1 MARYALS
8 FDIGGTFTDFV
19 LFEIGSKQVRAFHK
33 VLTTAREPALGV
45 LQGWR
50 ELIAAHNLAVSD
62 VVLAV
67 HSTTLVTNT
76 IIERQGAVAGLLT
89 TQGYRD
95 TLEIGAEQIYDIYDL
110 FAPYPAPLIEREHRI
125 EIAERLAFDGRVIEP
140 LDPDKVTAAVRHLV
154 DDGVEAVAISFLHS
168 YADPR
173 HEQQA
178 EQAIKEVFPDLDV
191 SISSRVAP
199 LIGEYE
205 RTSTVATDAY
215 VKPKVRRYLDDL
227 VAQLRA
233 LGFKHDLNVMLS
245 AGGVTTASVATQ
257 YPIRLLESGPA
268 AGGLVGAFYGKLAG
282 LTELIA
288 LDMGGTTAKLCLIE
302 NGEPEVTQLFE
313 VDRMHRF
320 KPGSGLPVAVPA
332 IDLVEIGAGGGS
344 IAWIDNLGLLKVGP
358 QSAASEPGPA
368 CYGRGGSEPTVTD
381 ANLIL
386 GYLDPGYF
394 LGGRLALDRAAA
406 THAVRHVAEPLGID
420 LATAAWGIHS
430 IVNGNMAA
438 VARLHILERNRDPRD
453 FTLFVSGGAGPAHA
467 AAVARLIGVRN
478 LIFPMGIGVAS
489 AVGALVAPLSFS
501 FTRTYLTDLDA
512 AASEHIERLYG
523 QMEEEARRTLAAA
536 GVDQDTVTVRRSVDL
551 RYTGQY
557 HTLEVSLPEESLAPD
572 WQRRLRET
580 FLERY
585 RQRYGR
591 AIEGQAIEAV
601 NWKTTAEGGEA
612 RVALAPEAASAD
624 ANAALALKARRHAYF
639 PRPAPGYVDCPV
651 YDRYRLGPGTVLVG
665 PAIIEEREA
674 TIVLWPGDEAR
685 VDGYHNLLVS
695 LSEEA

>member
-1 MARYALS
+1 MARFALS

-19 LFEIGSKQVRAFHK
+19 LFEISGKQVRAVHK

-50 ELIAAHNLAVSD
+50 DLLAAHHLAASD
-62 VVLAV
+62 IVLAV

-89 TQGYRD
+89 TEGYRD
-95 TLEIGAEQIYDIYDL
+95 VLEIGAEQIYDIYDL
-110 FAPYPAPLIEREHRI
+110 FAPYPAPLIAREHCL
-125 EIAERLAFDGRVIEP
+125 EVGERLGFDGRVIEP
-140 LDPDKVTAAVRHLV
+140 LDPDEVIMAVRRLV
-154 DDGVEAVAISFLHS
+154 HAGVEAVAISFLHS

-173 HEQQA
+173 HEQRA

-205 RTSTVATDAY
+205 RTSTVAADAY
-215 VKPKVRRYLDDL
+215 VKPKVRRYLNDL
-227 VAQLRA
+227 VARLRD
-233 LGFKHDLNVMLS
+233 LGFNHDLNVMLS
-245 AGGVTTASVATQ
+245 SGGAASASIAIQ

-268 AGGLVGAFYGKLAG
+268 AGGLVGAYYGRLAG
-282 LTELIA
+282 LTEVIA

-302 NGEPEVTQLFE
+302 AGEPEVTQLFE

-344 IAWIDNLGLLKVGP
+344 IAWIDTLGLLKVGP
-358 QSAASEPGPA
+358 RSAASEPGPA
-368 CYGRGGSEPTVTD
+368 CYGRGGSEPTVSD

-386 GYLDPGYF
+386 GYLDPAYF
-394 LGGRLALDRAAA
+394 LGGRLALDRGAAE
-406 THAVRHVAEPLGID
+406 HAVRRRIAEPLGID
-420 LATAAWGIHS
+420 LAAAAWGIHS

-438 VARLHILERNRDPRD
+438 AARLHILERNRDPRD
-453 FTLFVSGGAGPAHA
+453 FTLFISGGAAPAHA
-467 AAVARLIGVRN
+467 AAVARLMGVRS
-478 LIFPMGIGVAS
+478 LLFPLGIGVAS
-489 AVGALVAPLSFS
+489 AMGALVAPLSFS
-501 FTRTYLTDLDA
+501 FSRTYLTDLDTA
-512 AASEHIERLYG
+512 GTERTERLYE
-523 QMEEEARRTLAAA
+523 QMEEEALRALAAA
-536 GVDQDTVTVRRSVDL
+536 GVEQHTVTVRRSVDL
-551 RYTGQY
+551 RYAGQY
-557 HTLEVSLPEESLAPD
+557 HTLETPLPDKCLAPD
-572 WQRRLRET
+572 WKQRLRQT

-591 AIEGQAIEAV
+591 AIDGLAIEAV

-612 RVALAPEAASAD
+612 RISLAP
-624 ANAALALKARRHAYF
+624 LALMAGAAAVAIKGTRPAYF
-639 PRPAPGYVDCPV
+639 PKPRPGYIECPV
-651 YDRYRLGPGTVLVG
+651 YDRYRLEPGAILVG

-685 VDGYHNLLVS
+685 VDGYRNLLVS